1 MRTYKNLQRQS
12 NSILIPIA
20 ALALCILLSGTM
32 LFSRLA
38 TFVAMQQQLYIPL
51 TESNGVT
58 KVTSN
63 QRLQALGARSVRPVA
78 NGNIIPLDKKTNDDT
93 VLVPDDP
100 IFKVEDENTVWEGQ
114 TQVEIF
120 RVSYENGEGKIT
132 VQSGKGDKV
141 IAPGTSNEYAF
152 TLKNTGKE
160 SLDYTLEMEAY
171 FSNEE
176 FAIPVVVRLLDYQ
189 GTYLLGNDEA
199 YTDVLD
205 LNQVNESGSL
215 SAGYI
220 APYTLQWQWP
230 FEGDDAY
237 DTLLGNMAVDEDLT
251 LTIVIRTVAEYGG
264 EGGMPPYTG
273 DSGMMVWAIVMV
285 ASFAGLL
292 LILLLGKDKRKENP
306 DHA

>member
-1 MRTYKNLQRQS
+1 MRTYNNLRKQS
-12 NSILIPIA
+12 NRILIPVA

-38 TFVAMQQQLYIPL
+38 NFAAMQQQLYIPL

-63 QRLQALGARSVRPVA
+63 QRLQALGAQQVRPVA

-93 VLVPDDP
+93 VLVPKDP
-100 IFKVEDENTVWEGQ
+100 IFEVEDENTVWEGQ

-141 IAPGTSNEYAF
+141 IAPGTSNDYAF

-189 GTYLLGNDEA
+189 GTYLLGDGDN

-292 LILLLGKDKRKENP
+292 LILLLGKDKREENP

>member
-1 MRTYKNLQRQS
+1 MRTYKTLQRQS

-63 QRLQALGARSVRPVA
+63 QRLQALGAQQVRPVA

-93 VLVPDDP
+93 VRVPDDP

>member
-1 MRTYKNLQRQS
+1 MRTYNNLQRQS

-38 TFVAMQQQLYIPL
+38 TFVTMQQQLYIPL

-63 QRLQALGARSVRPVA
+63 QRLQALGAQLVRPVA

-93 VLVPDDP
+93 VLVPKDP
-100 IFKVEDENTVWEGQ
+100 IFKVEDENTVWEGH

-199 YTDVLD
+199 YTNVLD

-292 LILLLGKDKRKENP
+292 LLLLLKKDKREENP

>member
-1 MRTYKNLQRQS
+1 MRTYNNLQRQS

-63 QRLQALGARSVRPVA
+63 QRLQALGAQQVRPVA

-93 VLVPDDP
+93 VRVPDDP

>member
-1 MRTYKNLQRQS
+1 MRTYKTLQRQS

-38 TFVAMQQQLYIPL
+38 TFVTMQQQLYIPL

-63 QRLQALGARSVRPVA
+63 QRLQALGAQSVRPVA

-93 VLVPDDP
+93 VLVPKDP
-100 IFKVEDENTVWEGQ
+100 IFKVEDENTVWEGH

-176 FAIPVVVRLLDYQ
+176 FAIPVVVRLLEDQ

>member
-1 MRTYKNLQRQS
+1 MRAYQTLRKQN
-12 NSILIPIA
+12 NSILIPVA
-20 ALALCILLSGTM
+20 ALALCILLSGVM
-32 LFSRLA
+32 LFSRLSA
-38 TFVAMQQQLYIPL
+38 FAAMQQQLYIPL

-63 QRLQALGARSVRPVA
+63 QRLQALGAQQVRPVA
-78 NGNIIPLDKKTNDDT
+78 NGDIIPLDKKTNDDT
-93 VLVPDDP
+93 VLVPKDP
-100 IFKVEDENTVWEGQ
+100 IFEVEDENTVWEGQ

-171 FSNEE
+171 LSNE
-176 FAIPVVVRLLDYQ
+176 AYTIPVVVRLLDYQ
-189 GTYLLGNDEA
+189 GTYLLGDGEN
-199 YTDVLD
+199 YTDVLN
-205 LNQVNESGSL
+205 LNQVSESGSL

-237 DTLLGNMAVDEDLT
+237 DTLLGNMAVDEDLV

-273 DSGMMVWAIVMV
+273 DSGMMVWALVMV

-292 LILLLGKDKRKENP
+292 LLLLLKKDKREENP

>member
-38 TFVAMQQQLYIPL
+38 TFVTMQQQLYIPL

-63 QRLQALGARSVRPVA
+63 QRLQALGAQQVRPVA

-93 VLVPDDP
+93 VLVPKDP
-100 IFKVEDENTVWEGQ
+100 IFKVEDENTVWEGH